1 MQILKKRKRWL
12 TGKGRWGQH
21 HRREQKGLSGR
32 RNIWIKLIIQPK
44 THPVQPKLQ
53 RTLRK
58 VSYATA
64 SRIIAAR
71 ARRKK
76 NNKIEKNKTNK
87 KREFFLFF
95 CFTILFTL
103 YNNTNLLCVITE
115 DECEAYCIKSEM
127 ESPDSVDPKNNDI
140 PIKGIPVTYL
150 KKKIK
155 SNKE

>member
-76 NNKIEKNKTNK
+76 NNIIEKAKYNTKI
-87 KREFFLFF
+87 REKNVQIPELTFW
-95 CFTILFTL
+95 I
-103 YNNTNLLCVITE
+103 
-115 DECEAYCIKSEM
+115 
-127 ESPDSVDPKNNDI
+127 SVLVLNIAN
-140 PIKGIPVTYL
+140 
-150 KKKIK
+150 
-155 SNKE
+155 

>member
-76 NNKIEKNKTNK
+76 NNKIEKKTKQNKQK
-87 KREFFLFF
+87 KRIFSLFLFVEPYLIN
-95 CFTILFTL
+95 ILNKLL
-103 YNNTNLLCVITE
+103 YLI
-115 DECEAYCIKSEM
+115 
-127 ESPDSVDPKNNDI
+127 I
-140 PIKGIPVTYL
+140 PIYFV
-150 KKKIK
+150 
-155 SNKE
+155 

>member
-1 MQILKKRKRWL
+1 MQILKKRKRWF
-12 TGKGRWGQH
+12 TGKGRWDQH

-76 NNKIEKNKTNK
+76 NNKIEKKQTKQTK
-87 KREFFLFF
+87 KENFFSFF
-95 CFTILFTL
+95 VC
-103 YNNTNLLCVITE
+103 
-115 DECEAYCIKSEM
+115 
-127 ESPDSVDPKNNDI
+127 
-140 PIKGIPVTYL
+140 
-150 KKKIK
+150 
-155 SNKE
+155 